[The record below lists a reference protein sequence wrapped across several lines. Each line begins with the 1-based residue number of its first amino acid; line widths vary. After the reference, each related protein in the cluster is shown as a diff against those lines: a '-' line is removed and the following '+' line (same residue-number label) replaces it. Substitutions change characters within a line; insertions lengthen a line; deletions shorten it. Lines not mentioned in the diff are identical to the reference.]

1 MSMSPATPRDL
12 IVAGLVS
19 VVGQGVAV
27 VAPHVGP
34 ALESAKAMVAGG
46 AKDSPAALAA
56 AEADPSLAWA
66 KKCVAAWRESVEA
79 APEVLALGDWPLDN
93 RLPAE
98 CDEPLKAGSE
108 LAARPAADRP
118 SAAASEAAPAA
129 SATRQQRSMWEGQ
142 LDRATTAGS
151 RPVQPSTGKGSGND
165 FTRLEL
171 ALAPGEL
178 DSMRG
183 GFETDNGLQFSFGI
197 AQAVYINGQ
206 LVTTQTLNSLDVRG
220 GGAVQIANAASAG
233 QTLTIIQNGD
243 ASKNSV
249 AIPSL
254 PANGTVIQNNL
265 NNQTIVTETK
275 INASVNSL
283 QALKGINL
291 GDQLQQAIIGST
303 RR

>member
-34 ALESAKAMVAGG
+34 ALESAKAMVAESV
-46 AKDSPAALAA
+46 KDSPAALAA
-56 AEADPSLAWA
+56 AQADPSLAWA

-93 RLPAE
+93 KLPAE
-98 CDEPLKAGSE
+98 CNEPLKGGSE
-108 LAARPAADRP
+108 LAAKPAADRP
-118 SAAASEAAPAA
+118 SAASNEAAPAA
-129 SATRQQRSMWEGQ
+129 SATRQQQSMWEGQ
-142 LDRATTAGS
+142 LDRTATASS
-151 RPVQPSTGKGSGND
+151 RPVQASTGKGSGND

-197 AQAVYINGQ
+197 EQAVYINGH

-220 GGAVQIANAASAG
+220 GAVQVASAASAG
-233 QTLTIIQNGD
+233 QSLTIVQNGD
-243 ASKNSV
+243 PSKNSV

-254 PANGTVIQNNL
+254 PTNGTVIQNNL
-265 NNQTIVTETK
+265 NNQKIVTETK